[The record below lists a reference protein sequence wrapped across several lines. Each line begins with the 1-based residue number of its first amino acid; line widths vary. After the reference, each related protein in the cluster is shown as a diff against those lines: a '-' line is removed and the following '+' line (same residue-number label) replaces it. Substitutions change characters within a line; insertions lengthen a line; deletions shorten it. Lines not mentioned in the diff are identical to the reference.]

1 MDDFQ
6 ALRREYTG
14 KPLDMGDVGNEPISF
29 FNSWL
34 QEAIDSGCM
43 EPNAMTLA
51 TSDASGQVHARM
63 VLLKGIED
71 HQFLFFTNYDSDKGR
86 QLLANPTAALVFFW
100 PELSRQVRV
109 EGSVEQLSTAASDE
123 YFQSRPVGSRVS
135 ATVSPQSREVPSREW
150 LEEKWKALHDGQH
163 TIQRPENWGGYRLN
177 PTRVE
182 FWQGRPDRLHDRIVF
197 IKTQEQWIRKRLAP

>member
-71 HQFLFFTNYDSDKGR
+71 DQFLFFTNYDSDKGR

-197 IKTQEQWIRKRLAP
+197 IKTQEQWIRQRLAP